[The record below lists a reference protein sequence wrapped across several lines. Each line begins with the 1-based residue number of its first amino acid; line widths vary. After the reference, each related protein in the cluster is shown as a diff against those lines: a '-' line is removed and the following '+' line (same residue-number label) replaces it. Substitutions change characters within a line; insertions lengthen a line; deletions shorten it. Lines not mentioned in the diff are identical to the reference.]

1 MSPEILQQKINK
13 YRIEYD
19 YKSDVFSLGFIIFAI
34 YHGGRYPI

>member
-1 MSPEILQQKINK
+1 MSPEILQEEIYNNK
-13 YRIEYD
+13 IEYD